1 MSTIVEKNEMG
12 GKSFYV
18 FSEADIAEIPAK
30 LRRLVGQEERL
41 ALSDSTRYFH
51 DLARGTKCRSLQ
63 KWLIML
69 GECDKCFLEL
79 HTASST
85 LYPGFPSA
93 VYLRVSLDNGTAPGI
108 KLRSSKEIPSLP
120 ATLAE
125 VYERIDGINHCGFGM
140 GGELLSAT
148 EISPFS
154 QPGIWIS
161 ETNKVDPETT
171 MLFYTTS
178 NGDML
183 GFQLPDRAVWYAH
196 EVGELRPAGSLRSL
210 VDRYFRKLIRG
221 ELLEQQY

>member
-1 MSTIVEKNEMG
+1 MSILVEKNEMG
-12 GKSFYV
+12 GKSVYV
-18 FSEADIAEIPAK
+18 FSEADIAEVPAK
-30 LRRLVGQEERL
+30 LHRLVGQEERL
-41 ALSDSTRYFH
+41 ALSDPTRYFH
-51 DLARGTKCRSLQ
+51 DLARRAKCRSLRQ
-63 KWLIML
+63 WLNMI
-69 GECDKCFLEL
+69 GDCDKCFLEL

-85 LYPGFPSA
+85 LYPGFPPA
-93 VYLRVSLDNGTAPGI
+93 VYFRFSLDNDSAPGV

-120 ATLAE
+120 APLAE

-154 QPGIWIS
+154 QAGMWIG
-161 ETNKVDPETT
+161 ETNTVDPETT

-183 GFQLPDRAVWYAH
+183 GFQSPDRAVWYAH

-210 VDRYFRKLIRG
+210 VDRYFRELIRG
-221 ELLEQQY
+221 ELLEYQ